1 MSNIGSVNPENKR
14 LMPCSVFYGPFADL
28 QREAMTIAQIIH
40 EEINTPRSLVSVDE
54 DTFGRVIGRLNDVY
68 NHLEAIRE
76 DTEELADIVN
86 DLKVK
91 ERKLY
96 NFDR

>member
-1 MSNIGSVNPENKR
+1 MSDSETVKSDNEH
-14 LMPCSVFYGPFADL
+14 LMPRSVFYGPFVDI
-28 QREAMTIAQIIH
+28 QREAMTIAEAIH
-40 EEINTPRSLVSVDE
+40 QEVNAPRSLVSVDDE
-54 DTFGRVIGRLNDVY
+54 QFAMIVGRLNDVY
-68 NHLEAIRE
+68 NQLEAIRA
-76 DTEELADIVN
+76 DTEELADVVN